1 MGREFN
7 EFYKKERRKPSKI
20 IDQYNYFEKA
30 VHGMLS
36 ELKQMM
42 VESENGVHL
51 KGFGVLYKKP
61 FGILMHKISLFA
73 QKKKYRRLVDFYLED
88 DFLRRE
94 YLIAEIASR
103 QYENS
108 TIQEDKATAILLHR
122 KLKLKK

>member
-1 MGREFN
+1 
-7 EFYKKERRKPSKI
+7 
-20 IDQYNYFEKA
+20 
-30 VHGMLS
+30 MLS
-36 ELKQMM
+36 ELNQMV
-42 VESENGVHL
+42 VESDNGVHL
-51 KGFGVLYKKP
+51 KGLGVLYKKP